1 MMTRKDYVETATIL
15 LDHSDVVE
23 DVVLYSIAKD
33 FANYFVK
40 DNPRFDETRFL
51 QACGFESHFWED

>member
-33 FANYFVK
+33 FSNYFSK
-40 DNPRFDETRFL
+40 DNPRFDEVRFL
-51 QACGFESHFWED
+51 KASGLGHFLD